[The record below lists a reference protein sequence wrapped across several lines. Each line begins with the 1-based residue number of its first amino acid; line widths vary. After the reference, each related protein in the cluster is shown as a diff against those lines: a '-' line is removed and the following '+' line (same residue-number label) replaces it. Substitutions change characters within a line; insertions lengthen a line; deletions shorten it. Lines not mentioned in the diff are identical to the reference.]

1 MKLRKKIIQILTIT
15 SIISLFPI
23 SSYAGYG
30 DITIDQSFHYETDGL
45 WKPGRVE
52 SKDFYINNNKGN
64 AISIDRL
71 YINLK
76 SSEYWKDNKKLD
88 TNNKELDINSKEFKE
103 FAKYSTVTLKHGNDV
118 LFKDKF
124 ENLLSKDGIKLL
136 KNIDIKSNSKEL
148 LNMTIDMDLK
158 KNNDAQAIYNV
169 FTIGVAYKI
178 KQDIAPPTDQDKPG
192 DGNIVPPTDQDKPG
206 DGNIVPPTD
215 QDKPGDGDAVPP
227 TDTDNSVD
235 TDTDVDG
242 DRSDKLPQTGGV
254 INSASLIVLGAIA
267 IGTGA
272 MLNKKSEEKEGGKHN
287 E

>member
-1 MKLRKKIIQILTIT
+1 
-15 SIISLFPI
+15 
-23 SSYAGYG
+23 
-30 DITIDQSFHYETDGL
+30 
-45 WKPGRVE
+45 
-52 SKDFYINNNKGN
+52 
-64 AISIDRL
+64 
-71 YINLK
+71 
-76 SSEYWKDNKKLD
+76 
-88 TNNKELDINSKEFKE
+88 
-103 FAKYSTVTLKHGNDV
+103 
-118 LFKDKF
+118 
-124 ENLLSKDGIKLL
+124 
-136 KNIDIKSNSKEL
+136 
-148 LNMTIDMDLK
+148 
-158 KNNDAQAIYNV
+158 
-169 FTIGVAYKI
+169 
-178 KQDIAPPTDQDKPG
+178 QDKPG

>member
-1 MKLRKKIIQILTIT
+1 M
-15 SIISLFPI
+15 
-23 SSYAGYG
+23 
-30 DITIDQSFHYETDGL
+30 
-45 WKPGRVE
+45 
-52 SKDFYINNNKGN
+52 
-64 AISIDRL
+64 
-71 YINLK
+71 
-76 SSEYWKDNKKLD
+76 
-88 TNNKELDINSKEFKE
+88 
-103 FAKYSTVTLKHGNDV
+103 
-118 LFKDKF
+118 FKDKF

>member
-1 MKLRKKIIQILTIT
+1 MEKGIIC
-15 SIISLFPI
+15 F
-23 SSYAGYG
+23 
-30 DITIDQSFHYETDGL
+30 ETG
-45 WKPGRVE
+45 
-52 SKDFYINNNKGN
+52 
-64 AISIDRL
+64 
-71 YINLK
+71 
-76 SSEYWKDNKKLD
+76 
-88 TNNKELDINSKEFKE
+88 E

-158 KNNDAQAIYNV
+158 KNNDAQALYNV

-178 KQDIAPPTDQDKPG
+178 KQDIA
-192 DGNIVPPTDQDKPG
+192 PPTDQDKPG